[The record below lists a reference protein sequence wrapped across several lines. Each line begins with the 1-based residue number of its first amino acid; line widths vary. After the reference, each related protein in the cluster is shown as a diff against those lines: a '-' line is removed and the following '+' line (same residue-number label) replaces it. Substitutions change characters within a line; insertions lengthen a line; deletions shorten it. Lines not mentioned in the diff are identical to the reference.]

1 MTGKELQKL
10 KREELLQLLLE
21 QSREIARLQ
30 TVRDDKDGE
39 LLRLGQNND
48 RLQAKLEEK
57 EVLIRKLEKRRS
69 HKDDRIR
76 SLTAEMAKWRAG
88 RKAGLGQAGSCFGGA
103 LKLD

>member
-76 SLTAEMAKWRAG
+76 SLTAEMAKWRAE
-88 RKAGLGQAGSCFGGA
+88 RKAELDLLPGQH
-103 LKLD
+103 